1 MGVENFQMG
10 TRERAR
16 DVCDGAESWTY
27 VEVVRMK
34 HCGGIK
40 KLNEDVSGGNN

>member
-1 MGVENFQMG
+1 MRVENFQVG
-10 TRERAR
+10 TLESAR
-16 DVCDGAESWTY
+16 DVCDDAESWTY

-40 KLNEDVSGGNN
+40 KLNDGVIEGNN